1 MATYKVGSSGDG
13 VRELQELLN
22 ANGANLTVDG
32 VYGNNTANAVRQYQ
46 QSKGLSVD
54 GIAGEQ
60 TFNSLRSAG
69 STASGE
75 TVAKTPQTSAEW
87 LKYYESNK
95 PADYNSTYQGQID
108 DLLAQI
114 TGRKPF
120 QYDYASDPLYQQY
133 AQNYQ
138 RMGKL
143 AMQDTMGQAAAL
155 TGGYGNTYATT
166 AGQQMYNQY
175 MQELNG
181 IIPELQQNAYGMYA
195 DEGDRMAQMLAIY
208 QAADDAAYKR
218 YMDQYGMWQDER
230 DYWHDRYMDEQALAA
245 ASRGGGGGG
254 GGSSRSS
261 SAKTWSDSEWR
272 SSFNNLKASL
282 SSGGYSH
289 DAIRSKFQ
297 TWYNNNASK
306 MTESQRNAV
315 MQQYTDTNQGYSW
328 YLSGKKGSTGTYKT
342 IK

>member
-69 STASGE
+69 GTATGE
-75 TVAKTPQTSAEW
+75 TAVKTPQTTAEW

-114 TGRKPF
+114 TGRPSF

-195 DEGDRMAQMLAIY
+195 DEGDRLAQMLAIY
-208 QAADDAAYKR
+208 QAADDSAYDR
-218 YMDQYGMWQDER
+218 WADQYSQWQGER
-230 DYWHDRYMDEQALAA
+230 DYWYNKHADELALAAA
-245 ASRGGGGGG
+245 ASRGSGGSYRSGGGDTGG
-254 GGSSRSS
+254 ISS
-261 SAKTWSDSEWR
+261 SAYNALANEIERGVKQQSTLDAM
-272 SSFNNLKASL
+272 KAYYMRQINSNTNL
-282 SSGGYSH
+282 SSAQADMLKDYFNSQVS
-289 DAIRSKFQ
+289 D
-297 TWYNNNASK
+297 WYFENRRKNK
-306 MTESQRNAV
+306 
-315 MQQYTDTNQGYSW
+315 
-328 YLSGKKGSTGTYKT
+328 
-342 IK
+342 

>member
-1 MATYKVGSSGDG
+1 V
-13 VRELQELLN
+13 
-22 ANGANLTVDG
+22 
-32 VYGNNTANAVRQYQ
+32 
-46 QSKGLSVD
+46 
-54 GIAGEQ
+54 
-60 TFNSLRSAG
+60 
-69 STASGE
+69 
-75 TVAKTPQTSAEW
+75 KTPQTTAEW

-114 TGRKPF
+114 TGRPSF

-195 DEGDRMAQMLAIY
+195 DEGDRLAQMLAIY
-208 QAADDAAYKR
+208 QAADDSAYDR
-218 YMDQYGMWQDER
+218 WADQYSQWQGER
-230 DYWHDRYMDEQALAA
+230 DYWYNKHADEQALAA
-245 ASRGGGGGG
+245 AAARGS

-261 SAKTWSDSEWR
+261 S
-272 SSFNNLKASL
+272 SSSTSTAIDNKLTGYGLGAVRHVQLKA
-282 SSGGYSH
+282 GGTS
-289 DAIRSKFQ
+289 
-297 TWYNNNASK
+297 ASNQVAVLEK
-306 MTESQRNAV
+306 YLMQINLTEDQRDQIEA
-315 MQQYTDTNQGYSW
+315 YARAALG
-328 YLSGKKGSTGTYKT
+328 
-342 IK
+342 I